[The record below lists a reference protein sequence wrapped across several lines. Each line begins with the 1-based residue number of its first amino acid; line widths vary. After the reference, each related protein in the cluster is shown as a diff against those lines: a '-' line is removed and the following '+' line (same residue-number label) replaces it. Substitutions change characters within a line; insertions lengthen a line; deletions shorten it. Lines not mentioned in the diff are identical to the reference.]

1 MSIGVAKAYVP
12 FFDMTDGPAANSS
25 TKLIILEADFIFNNV
40 CDYLRSN
47 GTAWEPSL
55 LTATNT
61 EESLV

>member
-1 MSIGVAKAYVP
+1 MSIGVAITYVP

-47 GTAWEPSL
+47 GTA
-55 LTATNT
+55 
-61 EESLV
+61 